1 MSEAAYTH
9 MDIVTILEDA
19 KIDSHPQNDVDLG
32 ATQHATTTSEQFTIQ
47 GKSDTSFCMP
57 LENVTDEILRPLP
70 REVIP
75 DQQPVLEPVNNALDI
90 KAVSIH
96 TT

>member
-1 MSEAAYTH
+1 

-19 KIDSHPQNDVDLG
+19 KVDSHPQNDVDLG
-32 ATQHATTTSEQFTIQ
+32 AAQQVTTTSLLPSSSPFRVNLTFLFVCLL
-47 GKSDTSFCMP
+47 KM
-57 LENVTDEILRPLP
+57 LRMKFLGHHLAK
-70 REVIP
+70 VIP
-75 DQQPVLEPVNNALDI
+75 DQQPVLELVNNALDI

>member
-1 MSEAAYTH
+1 
-9 MDIVTILEDA
+9 
-19 KIDSHPQNDVDLG
+19 
-32 ATQHATTTSEQFTIQ
+32 
-47 GKSDTSFCMP
+47 MP
-57 LENVTDEILRPLP
+57 LENVTDEILRPSP

-75 DQQPVLEPVNNALDI
+75 DQQPVLEPVNNAMDI